1 MTTSRSVGELF
12 VVSVPIG
19 NLEDITLRAIRL
31 LRETDLILCEDTR
44 TTGKLLELLGL
55 PKRPLLSVH
64 EHNET
69 DRLKSV
75 LDKLR
80 QGQRL
85 VLVSD
90 AGTPVISDP
99 GERLV
104 AGLIREGIRIVPI
117 PGPCAAIAAL
127 SASGLPSGSFLF
139 LGFPPQKPGALRR
152 MLTAQTSQPHTLI
165 FYVGPHHLLR
175 FLEIASAVFGDKR
188 SAVVGREI
196 TKKFEEFARGTLHEL
211 PDALKTVK
219 GEVVVLIEGLTAPER
234 PSEDD
239 IEARLRILLNEGVRP
254 TVAAKTLAK
263 ELGCSRDEVYQI
275 GLKIKAGTH

>member
-31 LRETDLILCEDTR
+31 LRDADLILCEDTR

-80 QGQRL
+80 QGQQL

-104 AGLIREGIRIVPI
+104 AGLIRVGIRIVPV

-139 LGFPPQKPGALRR
+139 LGF
-152 MLTAQTSQPHTLI
+152 
-165 FYVGPHHLLR
+165 
-175 FLEIASAVFGDKR
+175 
-188 SAVVGREI
+188 
-196 TKKFEEFARGTLHEL
+196 
-211 PDALKTVK
+211 
-219 GEVVVLIEGLTAPER
+219 
-234 PSEDD
+234 
-239 IEARLRILLNEGVRP
+239 
-254 TVAAKTLAK
+254 
-263 ELGCSRDEVYQI
+263 
-275 GLKIKAGTH
+275 